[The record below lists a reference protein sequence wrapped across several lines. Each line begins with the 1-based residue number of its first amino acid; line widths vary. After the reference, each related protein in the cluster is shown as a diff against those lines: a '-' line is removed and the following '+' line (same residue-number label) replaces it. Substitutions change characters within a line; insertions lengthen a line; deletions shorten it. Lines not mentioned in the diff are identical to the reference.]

1 MRIKTQLAP
10 FAAEPDG
17 STEQRSASVEGL
29 TTCLC
34 LLSFHTVS
42 QQCHD
47 TWDYKFG
54 WGRG

>member
-17 STEQRSASVEGL
+17 SAEQRSASVEGL
-29 TTCLC
+29 TTSPG

-42 QQCHD
+42 RLCRD
-47 TWDYKFG
+47 AWDYKFG

>member
-17 STEQRSASVEGL
+17 SAEQRSASVEGL
-29 TTCLC
+29 TTGLC

-42 QQCHD
+42 RLCHD
-47 TWDYKFG
+47 ARDYKFG